1 MLIVLSL
8 VIVSMFIVG
17 CGTGQAVKAGRVAK
31 EVPTAT
37 KCLKDYEIG
46 AFAVN
51 LAPSEPGV
59 GSYSVNQK
67 ALSGNL
73 KGGESKVLAG
83 VKLIHVGSV
92 IQDYAGGMRGT
103 DFKLEKACSKDYT
116 ISAHYSLDGE
126 LADTKNL
133 KGVFEVNGEEF
144 SVGIGGTKV
153 LADGTKIILENILHV
168 APAGGHQGLNF
179 ELICS

>member
-1 MLIVLSL
+1 MFLIVLSL

-17 CGTGQAVKAGRVAK
+17 CGTGQAVRVGKVAK

-37 KCLKDYEIG
+37 KCLKDYEMG

-51 LAPSEPGV
+51 LAPSESGV
-59 GSYSVNQK
+59 GSYSVNQ
-67 ALSGNL
+67 ASSGNL
-73 KGGESKVLAG
+73 KGGESKVLAS
-83 VKLIHVGSV
+83 VKLIHKGSL
-92 IQDYAGGMRGT
+92 IQDYAGGLRGT
-103 DFKLEKACSKDYT
+103 EFKLEKACSKDYT
-116 ISAHYSLDGE
+116 ISAYYSLDGE
-126 LADTKNL
+126 LADTENP

-153 LADGTKIILENILHV
+153 LADGTKIILENILHQDY
-168 APAGGHQGLNF
+168 AGGYQGLQF